1 MKKKE
6 HFQIFESLNFHIAS
20 QSFCFLLFTIYLS
33 SCSVYSFK
41 DVSVQPP
48 NAKTIHVGYIENK
61 ARYVNPLLSP
71 QLTDKFKQK
80 ISSQVS
86 KLTSVETSD
95 ADFDVV
101 AYVSGYDVTTSS
113 VSGQQAATNRLTV
126 TVHID
131 FKNRLDDKRSFSAD
145 ISRNFDYS
153 ASLTLNAAEPQ
164 LLSTIISNVTDEMFN
179 RIFSNW

>member
-1 MKKKE
+1 MKKE
-6 HFQIFESLNFHIAS
+6 FHHPIFNSSKFKSVTA
-20 QSFCFLLFTIYLS
+20 FCVLLFAFCIS
-33 SCSVYSFK
+33 SCGVYSFK
-41 DVSVQPP
+41 DVSVQPA
-48 NAKTIHVGYIENK
+48 NAKTIHIGYIENK
-61 ARYVNPLLSP
+61 ARYVNPQLSP

-80 ISSQVS
+80 VSTQVS
-86 KLTSVETSD
+86 KLSQIESSSD

-101 AYVSGYDVTTSS
+101 AYISGYDVTTSG
-113 VSGQQAATNRLTV
+113 VTNQQAATNRLTV

-153 ASLTLNAAEPQ
+153 ASLTLNVAEAQ
-164 LLSTIISNVTDEMFN
+164 LLTTIISNTTDEMFN

>member
-1 MKKKE
+1 MKKE
-6 HFQIFESLNFHIAS
+6 FHHPIFKSSHSKAAIA
-20 QSFCFLLFTIYLS
+20 FCILLFTFCLS
-33 SCSVYSFK
+33 SCGVYSFK
-41 DVSVQPP
+41 DVSIQPP
-48 NAKTIHVGYIENK
+48 NAKTIHIGYIENK

-80 ISSQVS
+80 VSTQVS
-86 KLTSVETSD
+86 KLSQVQGSD

-101 AYVSGYDVTTSS
+101 AYISGYDVTTSG
-113 VSGQQAATNRLTV
+113 VTNQQAASNRLTI

-131 FKNRLDDKRSFSAD
+131 FKNHLDDKRSFSAD

-153 ASLTLNAAEPQ
+153 ASLTLNVAEAQ
-164 LLSTIISNVTDEMFN
+164 LLSTIISNTTDEMFN

>member
-1 MKKKE
+1 MQGKIKI
-6 HFQIFESLNFHIAS
+6 QADNPICSRALAAGILWILASSLAS
-20 QSFCFLLFTIYLS
+20 CG
-33 SCSVYSFK
+33 VYSFK
-41 DVSVQPP
+41 DVSIQPP
-48 NAKTIHVGYIENK
+48 NAKTIHIGYIENK
-61 ARYVNPLLSP
+61 ARYVNPQLSP

-80 ISSQVS
+80 VSTQVS
-86 KLTSVETSD
+86 KLSQIETSD
-95 ADFDVV
+95 ADFDVA
-101 AYVSGYDVTTSS
+101 AYITGYDVTTSG
-113 VSGQQAATNRLTV
+113 VTNQQAATNRLTV

-153 ASLTLNAAEPQ
+153 ANLTLNVAEGQ

>member
-1 MKKKE
+1 MKKE
-6 HFQIFESLNFHIAS
+6 FHHQIFKSSHSKAAIAFCILLF
-20 QSFCFLLFTIYLS
+20 SFCLS
-33 SCSVYSFK
+33 SCGVYSFK

-48 NAKTIHVGYIENK
+48 NAKTIHIGYIENK

-80 ISSQVS
+80 VSSQVS
-86 KLTSVETSD
+86 KLSQVQGSD
-95 ADFDVV
+95 ADFDIV
-101 AYVSGYDVTTSS
+101 AYISGYDVTTSG
-113 VSGQQAATNRLTV
+113 VSNQQAASNRLTV

-131 FKNRLDDKRSFSAD
+131 FKNHLDDKRSFSAD

-153 ASLTLNAAEPQ
+153 ASLTLNVAEAQ
-164 LLSTIISNVTDEMFN
+164 LLPTIISNTTDEMFN

>member
-1 MKKKE
+1 MKNYPLYRNA
-6 HFQIFESLNFHIAS
+6 FY
-20 QSFCFLLFTIYLS
+20 CLLFAVCVS
-33 SCSVYSFK
+33 SCGVYSFK
-41 DVSVQPP
+41 DVSIQPP

-80 ISSQVS
+80 ISTQVS
-86 KLTSVETSD
+86 KLSQVETSD

-101 AYVSGYDVTTSS
+101 AYISAYDVTTSG
-113 VSGQQAATNRLTV
+113 VSSQQAATNRLTV
-126 TVHID
+126 GVHID
-131 FKNRLDDKRSFSAD
+131 FKNHLDDKRSFSAD

-153 ASLTLNAAEPQ
+153 ATLTLNVAEAQ

>member
-1 MKKKE
+1 MKKE
-6 HFQIFESLNFHIAS
+6 FHHPIIKFSNSKIAIA
-20 QSFCFLLFTIYLS
+20 FCILLFTFCLS
-33 SCSVYSFK
+33 SCGVYSFK
-41 DVSVQPP
+41 DVSIQPP
-48 NAKTIHVGYIENK
+48 NAKTIHIGYIENK

-80 ISSQVS
+80 VSSQIS
-86 KLTSVETSD
+86 KLSQRESND

-101 AYVSGYDVTTSS
+101 AYISGYDVTTSG
-113 VSGQQAATNRLTV
+113 VTNQQAATNRLTV

-131 FKNRLDDKRSFSAD
+131 FKNHLDDKRSFSAD

-153 ASLTLNAAEPQ
+153 ASLTLNVAEAQ
-164 LLSTIISNVTDEMFN
+164 LLPTIISNTTDEMFN